1 MRTKEIMGASDQP
14 PSPQLGF
21 AVLSIRLSSLFSVC
35 SMYSTCGELALLLGD
50 GICMRITEY
59 PGLEGIH
66 RDHRV
71 QCLYLCSVALC
82 LTIARYTGQFDKGY
96 LETFKWL
103 FLVGGQHP
111 EV

>member
-1 MRTKEIMGASDQP
+1 MRRKTCRILQK
-14 PSPQLGF
+14 LGKGISFFCNFLVVVFF
-21 AVLSIRLSSLFSVC
+21 AGSIA
-35 SMYSTCGELALLLGD
+35 STCMNAGQLK
-50 GICMRITEY
+50 ITEY

-82 LTIARYTGQFDKGY
+82 LTIARYTGQCDKGY

-111 EV
+111 QV